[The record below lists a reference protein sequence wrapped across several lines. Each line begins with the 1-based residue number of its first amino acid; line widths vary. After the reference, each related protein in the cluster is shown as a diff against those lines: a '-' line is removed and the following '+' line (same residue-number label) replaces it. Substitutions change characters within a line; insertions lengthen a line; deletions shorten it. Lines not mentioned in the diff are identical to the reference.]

1 MLIRIWAAFLNAD
14 PCGSRSK
21 TLTRVYCSVAGAVT
35 TSGKSGSGNNMYTM
49 YYKVTNMNW
58 YHNICTASGNNIC
71 CVNPSDNISTP
82 KLEQNFR
89 KKLYKKIRVETR
101 SKLAQLGIFCYQAST
116 RQEHLAKIVFFSV
129 FLKNYFQPCTYYIVY
144 PLWELIINVFT
155 MTVSVSVAEPEPME
169 QKLFWDLE
177 QEPEPK
183 QIWINI
189 FCSQFWGC

>member
-21 TLTRVYCSVAGAVT
+21 TLNRVYCSVAGAVT
-35 TSGKSGSGNNMYTM
+35 PSGKRGSGNNMYTM
-49 YYKVTNMNW
+49 YYKVTKMNW

-129 FLKNYFQPCTYYIVY
+129 FLKNYFQPC
-144 PLWELIINVFT
+144 IIMFT
-155 MTVSVSVAEPEPME
+155 PFENLSSTFLKWQFQSVLRTWSRWSRNYFGTWSRSRSRN
-169 QKLFWDLE
+169 KF
-177 QEPEPK
+177 
-183 QIWINI
+183 
-189 FCSQFWGC
+189 